1 MAQTFQLDTFQED
14 VARITADVFQ
24 TMLGVEVHPDPSPP
38 PSTRSAQ
45 LVTAAVYFAGQWKGA
60 LLVECTVGQALHFTA
75 RLFGAGVPECIND
88 DVRDAAGELAN
99 MIAGNLKS
107 VLPGGVSLSM
117 PSVVE
122 GQDYTLKVCGGN
134 LSTRLRFQSP
144 LGVFSVI
151 LVEVL
156 AEA

>member
-1 MAQTFQLDTFQED
+1 MAQSFQLETFQED

-24 TMLGVEVHPDPSPP
+24 TMLGVEVQPDRSPLPSA
-38 PSTRSAQ
+38 RSAQ
-45 LVTAAVYFAGQWKGA
+45 LATSAVYFAGQWKGA
-60 LLVECTVGQALHFTA
+60 VLVECTVGQALQFAA
-75 RLFGAGVPECIND
+75 RLFGSVVPEYIND
-88 DVRDAAGELAN
+88 DVRDAVGELAN

-144 LGVFSVI
+144 LGAFSVI